1 MSSSIPHV
9 IGTMA
14 LLMCSIFVVTSFIL
28 LGLAV
33 QIDLVK
39 PQLQEVAEYVAS
51 TLVDLITLANQTDA
65 QPLLLVKELRIPSS
79 VAERGFTVTL
89 VDESGDLCVHVCLTF
104 LTTVSAEAPI
114 NVRTSHEVIM
124 EKPSPPPEGFPEEL
138 FRATLY
144 SGLEHPVVWCFKDEK
159 GIIYIGLGVW
169 SEGSMYAETA
179 FPVASL
185 KYGSTVDSYMCFKR
199 VVEACT
205 L

>member
-89 VDESGDLCVHVCLTF
+89 ADKSGDLCVHVCLTF

-114 NVRTSHEVIM
+114 NVRTSHEVIVGG
-124 EKPSPPPEGFPEEL
+124 PQQPPGGFPVEL
-138 FRATLY
+138 DMLY
-144 SGLEHPVVWCFKDEK
+144 SGLKHPVVWCFKDEK

-169 SEGSMYAETA
+169 SEGSTHAETA
-179 FPVASL
+179 SPLASL
-185 KYGSTVDSYMCFKR
+185 KYRSMVDNYMCFER
-199 VVEACT
+199 VVEACM

>member
-9 IGTMA
+9 VGTLA
-14 LLMCSIFVVTSFIL
+14 LLICSIFVVTSFIL

-65 QPLLLVKELRIPSS
+65 QPLLLVKELKIPSS

-89 VDESGDLCVHVCLTF
+89 VDKNGDLYVDVYLTF

-114 NVRTSHEVIM
+114 NVRTAHEVIVR
-124 EKPSPPPEGFPEEL
+124 KPPQPPKGFPGNL
-138 FRATLY
+138 SMLY
-144 SGLEHPVVWCFKDEK
+144 SGLEHPVVWCFKDEN
-159 GIIYIGLGVW
+159 GVIYIGLGVW
-169 SEGSMYAETA
+169 VEGSTYAETA
-179 FPVASL
+179 SPLASL
-185 KYGSTVDSYMCFKR
+185 KYTTMIDNYVYFKR